1 MIFYPFFGNLTTNI
15 SITFMVNEQEPASAL
30 PMTVGMYGDVG
41 EWSPPFLAYYLYVPI
56 PNGGRL
62 CPPHSFVPTKIFD
75 IPAYACLISLS
86 LPIFLTF
93 RRPCYR
99 MWRARLKHDKEVQ
112 QTLKTPFCFIPRHN
126 GFKFFVKSLNFLLYL
141 CTVGIQEFPFVFQEL
156 PQILLNFP
164 F

>member
-1 MIFYPFFGNLTTNI
+1 MYDSILIYHTFFYPFFGNLTTNI

-75 IPAYACLISLS
+75 IPAALILK
-86 LPIFLTF
+86 
-93 RRPCYR
+93 RRE
-99 MWRARLKHDKEVQ
+99 WQAKL
-112 QTLKTPFCFIPRHN
+112 
-126 GFKFFVKSLNFLLYL
+126 G
-141 CTVGIQEFPFVFQEL
+141 
-156 PQILLNFP
+156 
-164 F
+164 